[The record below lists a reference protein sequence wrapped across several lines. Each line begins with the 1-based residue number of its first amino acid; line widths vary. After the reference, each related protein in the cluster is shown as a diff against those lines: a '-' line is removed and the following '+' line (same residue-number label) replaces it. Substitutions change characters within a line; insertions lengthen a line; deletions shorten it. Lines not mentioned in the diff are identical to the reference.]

1 MKLAHIHRL
10 LEVSV
15 AIILI
20 AGVYLPTHVSA
31 AGAVIVSVSAP
42 TQAVNSGQQFM
53 VNINVQ
59 PNNAITGAQFNL
71 SFNPSLVTVNSVTE
85 GNLFNQSGAGT
96 YFMSGTINNTAGT
109 VTGVADAIIGSGQSV
124 SNPGTFA
131 VITMTARTTSGTSN
145 LNLSNVIAADSKVQ
159 SLSVTLVNGQVVIS
173 GGQTTTTTPTTT
185 TTTTPAPPGGDGGG
199 GGAVILSPTSV
210 AGVTNYI
217 GAVDTKGVLNQDVN
231 AWSDDNNILLHI
243 PAGSAVLAASGT
255 ALTQISM
262 IHMTKP
268 PAFQAGAGIVSLAYD
283 FIPAGTTFIPA
294 ATMRLSY
301 DPTLIPAGVA
311 ESSLQIAY
319 YDSAIDSWITLPSTV
334 DIADHF
340 IYAQIAHFTPYAV
353 TYGVKVVPPA
363 PTTTTTVTTTSVM
376 PIPMTTTAGP
386 NITTPTHTPIEI
398 TTPALTETT
407 PTAISAGVTTIAE
420 PPTTTNNPPSTNKPV
435 VRMDILV
442 SAIAV
447 AVFLIAATT
456 TFIWLRHRK
465 LSKTGNR

>member
-1 MKLAHIHRL
+1 MKLEHTRRL
-10 LEVSV
+10 IEVTV
-15 AIILI
+15 AILLM
-20 AGVYLPTHVSA
+20 AGVCLPTHVSA

-42 TQAVNSGQQFM
+42 PQAVSSGQQFT

-59 PNNAITGAQFNL
+59 PNNAIAGAQFNL
-71 SFNPSLVTVNSVTE
+71 SFNPSLVTVNSVIE
-85 GNLFNQSGAGT
+85 GNLFNQSSAGT
-96 YFMSGTINNTAGT
+96 YFMSGAINNTAGT

-145 LNLSNVIAADSKVQ
+145 LNLSNVIVADVKAQ
-159 SLSVTLVNGQVVIS
+159 SLRVNLVNGQVVVS

-185 TTTTPAPPGGDGGG
+185 ATTTPVLPGGGGGG
-199 GGAVILSPTSV
+199 GGAPILGPTTV
-210 AGVTNYI
+210 AGVTNFPS
-217 GAVDTKGVLNQDVN
+217 AVDTKGILNQDVN

-262 IHMTKP
+262 IHMTTP
-268 PAFQAGAGIVSLAYD
+268 PTFQAGAGKISLGYD
-283 FIPAGTTFIPA
+283 LTPTGMTFSPA
-294 ATMRLSY
+294 ATMKVSY
-301 DPTLIPAGVA
+301 DPTLIPPGVA

-319 YDSAIDSWITLPSTV
+319 YDSATSSWITLPSTV
-334 DIADHF
+334 DTDSHF
-340 IYAQIAHFTPYAV
+340 IYAQIAHFTLYAV

-376 PIPMTTTAGP
+376 PIPTTTTAVK
-386 NITTPTHTPIEI
+386 NITTHTSTPIEI
-398 TTPALTETT
+398 TTPNLTETT
-407 PTAISAGVTTIAE
+407 STATPAGITTIAE

-435 VRMDILV
+435 VRMNILA

-447 AVFLIAATT
+447 AVFLIAATA
-456 TFIWLRHRK
+456 TFIWLRHRN
-465 LSKTGNR
+465 LSKTGSR